1 EATAFQELG
10 ASRPA
15 AGLRASARRGAQPH
29 AAASAAAVSAEARH
43 FWDAPHGP
51 RAAPLSRSA
60 RAPRRA
66 VQRRQRRARE
76 HAGRL
81 CAAQQEGPPPQ
92 GGGRHA
98 RGQQHPE
105 GLPQEHQAMLGP
117 RCFVPK

>member
-1 EATAFQELG
+1 MRLPRSKSWAL
-10 ASRPA
+10 RVPR
-15 AGLRASARRGAQPH
+15 RASAHQPGGGPSH
-29 AAASAAAVSAEARH
+29 MRH